1 MIIFFVVD
9 KVLEIN
15 KMRLR
20 TFLTR
25 YSNFYILAKESMFM
39 KKTKKREYLQK
50 WAYVALLLIGII
62 ILFQWYTTQNR
73 KRIGERNKD
82 YAADSARQ
90 TADKIDKE
98 LSNALNRISTYAY
111 FVGESLTEPKITAQM
126 LEEIKDNSL
135 FDTLI
140 FTDTEGVNHVFD
152 GRVSDASERD
162 YYLEGIQ
169 GESGISAVFNSLLY
183 DETMLSFYTPL
194 YYKGEIIGVLRG
206 SFLAE
211 KYLKDMLA
219 TTYFGED
226 ASVYLCM
233 PDERI
238 LACSSDEKPEGNI
251 IEILS
256 ESGVIDENTAKQVRG
271 VFKNGGEG
279 AFICDAGSKTDNI
292 CVGYLPENNFV
303 LVQTF
308 PKNVTESMVRDE
320 NLMGIRLEAMLIGMF
335 ITYIILV
342 LIRAGRDRK
351 LLEKENRE
359 MGYIIKGVNTMFSR
373 FSMVDLETDTY
384 YYLAGTRP
392 EEGEL
397 SENGRYQD
405 LTEHLCDLLTE
416 ESDRKELAGSLDK
429 NAIIKEMEES
439 DSLCFECHFQ
449 HEDKAEWEHINIVC
463 LERKDGRANKVL
475 FSRQIIT
482 EVKEKELRIQAER
495 ALADRKER
503 QYRIAVTSNAFCTFE
518 FNLTK
523 DIVEHDVVWEIDG
536 SKISMLER
544 VGLEAPCKVSECFEK
559 WKAFILK
566 ESIEEYSRVVNTE
579 YLKRNFERGEAEVNI
594 DYWGFVSEERQ
605 ICVRQSFIMTT
616 DNDTGDI
623 MVMVVSKEITEQVRK
638 QRQQTQ
644 ALQDALM
651 QAQHA
656 NAAKTTFLSNMS
668 HDIRT
673 PMNAIIG
680 FTTIAVSHIDNKDQV
695 RDCLQKVLSSSNH
708 LLSLINDILD
718 MSRIESGKVQIKEQ
732 ECNISELMHNLV
744 NIIQPQ
750 VKAKQLELFIDTFEV
765 TNEDVIADPLKLNQV
780 FINLLSNA
788 VKYTPA
794 KGSVSFRIKQ
804 KTTFR
809 HGYGD
814 YIFTVKDNGIG
825 MTQDFLKHV
834 FEPFEREASTTR
846 SGIEGTGLGMAI
858 TKNIV
863 EMMNGT
869 IQAESEVGK
878 GSTFTVEISLKLQ
891 DVEKN
896 AEQIRELQGLRALVV
911 DDDLNICDSV
921 SKMLK
926 QIGLRAEWTTSGR
939 EAAYRAKIA
948 HEEGDSYHT
957 YIIDWQMPEMSGI
970 ETARK
975 IRSAVGDEAPIIIL
989 TAYDWTEIE
998 EDAKEAGITAFCA
1011 KPLFMSDL
1019 KSALLAA
1026 NNLCGKEEEAVP
1038 WISDNFD
1045 GKRVL
1050 LVEDIEL
1057 NREIAEVILEEAG
1070 FRVESAPDG
1079 TDAVDMVSKSE
1090 ENYYDVVLMDVQMPI
1105 MNGYEATRA
1114 IRSLPRAD
1122 VKNLPIIA
1130 MTANALEEDKE
1141 AAIKNGMNAHIAK
1154 PLDMDIFMDVLR
1166 RFLR

>member
-1 MIIFFVVD
+1 M
-9 KVLEIN
+9 
-15 KMRLR
+15 
-20 TFLTR
+20 
-25 YSNFYILAKESMFM
+25 
-39 KKTKKREYLQK
+39 
-50 WAYVALLLIGII
+50 
-62 ILFQWYTTQNR
+62 
-73 KRIGERNKD
+73 
-82 YAADSARQ
+82 
-90 TADKIDKE
+90 
-98 LSNALNRISTYAY
+98 
-111 FVGESLTEPKITAQM
+111 
-126 LEEIKDNSL
+126 
-135 FDTLI
+135 
-140 FTDTEGVNHVFD
+140 
-152 GRVSDASERD
+152 
-162 YYLEGIQ
+162 
-169 GESGISAVFNSLLY
+169 
-183 DETMLSFYTPL
+183 
-194 YYKGEIIGVLRG
+194 
-206 SFLAE
+206 
-211 KYLKDMLA
+211 
-219 TTYFGED
+219 
-226 ASVYLCM
+226 
-233 PDERI
+233 
-238 LACSSDEKPEGNI
+238 
-251 IEILS
+251 
-256 ESGVIDENTAKQVRG
+256 
-271 VFKNGGEG
+271 
-279 AFICDAGSKTDNI
+279 
-292 CVGYLPENNFV
+292 
-303 LVQTF
+303 
-308 PKNVTESMVRDE
+308 
-320 NLMGIRLEAMLIGMF
+320 
-335 ITYIILV
+335 
-342 LIRAGRDRK
+342 
-351 LLEKENRE
+351 
-359 MGYIIKGVNTMFSR
+359 
-373 FSMVDLETDTY
+373 
-384 YYLAGTRP
+384 
-392 EEGEL
+392 
-397 SENGRYQD
+397 
-405 LTEHLCDLLTE
+405 
-416 ESDRKELAGSLDK
+416 
-429 NAIIKEMEES
+429 
-439 DSLCFECHFQ
+439 
-449 HEDKAEWEHINIVC
+449 
-463 LERKDGRANKVL
+463 
-475 FSRQIIT
+475 
-482 EVKEKELRIQAER
+482 
-495 ALADRKER
+495 
-503 QYRIAVTSNAFCTFE
+503 
-518 FNLTK
+518 
-523 DIVEHDVVWEIDG
+523 
-536 SKISMLER
+536 
-544 VGLEAPCKVSECFEK
+544 
-559 WKAFILK
+559 
-566 ESIEEYSRVVNTE
+566 
-579 YLKRNFERGEAEVNI
+579 
-594 DYWGFVSEERQ
+594 
-605 ICVRQSFIMTT
+605 CVRQSFIMTP

-623 MVMVVSKEITEQVRK
+623 MVMVVTKEITEQVRK

-794 KGSVSFRIKQ
+794 KGSISFRIKQ

-814 YIFTVKDNGIG
+814 YIFIVKDNGIG
-825 MTQDFLKHV
+825 MTSEFLKHV

-869 IQAESEVGK
+869 IRAESEVGM

-891 DVEKN
+891 DIEKN
-896 AEQIRELQGLRALVV
+896 AEQIKELYGLRALVV

-939 EAAYRAKIA
+939 EAAYRAKMA
-948 HEEGDSYHT
+948 YEEGDSYHT

-989 TAYDWTEIE
+989 TAYDWTDIE

-1019 KSALLAA
+1019 KSALLVA
-1026 NNLCGKEEEAVP
+1026 NNLNSREEENVP
-1038 WISDNFD
+1038 WITDDFS

-1070 FRVESAPDG
+1070 FEVESAPDG
-1079 TDAVDMVSKSE
+1079 TDAVDMVRNSE

-1105 MNGYEATRA
+1105 MNGYEATRE
-1114 IRSLPRAD
+1114 IRSLPRKD

-1141 AAIKNGMNAHIAK
+1141 AAIKNGMNAHISK
-1154 PLDMDIFMDVLR
+1154 PLDMDIFMKVLR
-1166 RFLR
+1166 QYLH